1 LWVKL
6 TAVAAKEATTK
17 AITKIVVVF
26 LNLIYLL
33 PHLSLQKA
41 RCRVNAYTD
50 PTSVFRA
57 SFMHSFCDKISESL
71 QFHTK

>member
-1 LWVKL
+1 LLWVKL

-17 AITKIVVVF
+17 AITKIIVVF

-41 RCRVNAYTD
+41 RCRVNGYTD
-50 PTSVFRA
+50 QISVFRV
-57 SFMHSFCDKISESL
+57 
-71 QFHTK
+71 